1 MIRFRTASADE
12 TLRLGE
18 RIGRLLAPG
27 SVVGLDGDLGTG
39 KTWLAKGLVRGIGE
53 LDHALVKSPAYNLVH
68 EYSVARDGAALTVVH
83 IDFYRLAELSAT
95 DRLLFEE
102 YFGHPDRIV
111 IVEWAGRFLAELA
124 PSYLAIELGLCPD
137 GDADCREIAIGA
149 VGDSTLHDRVLQ
161 ELTERPGPAAEEDP

>member
-1 MIRFRTASADE
+1 MIRLRTQSADE
-12 TLRLGE
+12 TLSLGE

-39 KTWLAKGLVRGIGE
+39 KTWLAKGLVRGIGAFDE
-53 LDHALVKSPAYNLVH
+53 ELVKSPAYNLVH
-68 EYSVARDGAALTVVH
+68 EYRVARDGATLPVVH
-83 IDFYRLAELSAT
+83 IDFYRLPELSAT

-102 YFGHPDRIV
+102 YFGHRDRIV
-111 IVEWAGRFLAELA
+111 LVEWAGRFLEELA

-149 VGDSTLHDRVLQ
+149 VGD
-161 ELTERPGPAAEEDP
+161 PAR

>member
-1 MIRFRTASADE
+1 MIRLRTQSADE

-39 KTWLAKGLVRGIGE
+39 KTWMAKGLVRGIGAFDE
-53 LDHALVKSPAYNLVH
+53 ELVKSPAYNLVH
-68 EYSVARDGAALTVVH
+68 EYAVARDGGVLPVVH
-83 IDFYRLAELSAT
+83 IDFYRLAELSVT

-102 YFGHPDRIV
+102 YFGHRDRIV

-124 PSYLAIELGLCPD
+124 PSYLAVELALCA
-137 GDADCREIAIGA
+137 GGGNDCREIAIGA
-149 VGDSTLHDRVLQ
+149 AGDPARYELVLR
-161 ELTERPGPAAEEDP
+161 ELAAS